1 MFRLEG
7 VGGGK
12 PNFMAQAQVF
22 VHGLGGA
29 LRSYCPGRAFIK
41 ARQVG
46 NVVKKLIFPFS
57 PQGITDA
64 DSCAVQVFVST
75 APDQRLT
82 MGDQM
87 PDSLQLV
94 LGADL
99 AAQPIAQ
106 AMRLANRHGLV
117 AGATGTGKTVTL
129 QRMAEAFSDAGVAVF
144 AADIKGDL
152 CGLGATGN
160 PQGKIA
166 ERIAAMPW
174 LNHKPQAYPVTL
186 WDIHG
191 QSGHPLRT
199 TLSEMGPLLLGSLLE
214 LTDSQQSALYAAFKV
229 ADREGLLLLDLKD
242 LKALLN
248 HLRDNPELLGDD
260 AALMTTGSSQA
271 LLRRLAT
278 LEQQGAEA
286 LFGEPALQLED
297 ILQPTADGRGRIHLL
312 DASRLVHEAPKVYA
326 TFLLWLLAEL
336 FEQLP
341 ERGDADKPL
350 LALFFDEAHLLFAGT
365 PKALQERLEQVVRLI
380 RSKGVGVYFVTQSPG
395 DLPDD
400 VLAQLGLRIQHG
412 LRAFTAKEQKS
423 LRAVAEGFRPNP
435 AFDALSVLT
444 ELGIGEALVGTL
456 AEKGTPEIVQ
466 RVLIAPPQSRIG
478 PLSEAERAALIASS
492 PLQGR
497 YDKPIDRESAYE
509 VLMGRKGLAPD
520 PDAAP
525 AKPAAEEPG
534 FTDQVGDFLGTAAA
548 QALKSAMRQAANQ
561 LGRQLVRGLM
571 GSLLGG
577 KKR

>member
-1 MFRLEG
+1 
-7 VGGGK
+7 
-12 PNFMAQAQVF
+12 MAEADQF
-22 VHGLGGA
+22 V
-29 LRSYCPGRAFIK
+29 
-41 ARQVG
+41 V
-46 NVVKKLIFPFS
+46 
-57 PQGITDA
+57 
-64 DSCAVQVFVST
+64 
-75 APDQRLT
+75 
-82 MGDQM
+82 
-87 PDSLQLV
+87 
-94 LGADL
+94 GADL
-99 AAQPIAQ
+99 DGLPVGQ
-106 AMRLANRHGLV
+106 ALKLANRHGLI

-129 QRMAEAFSDAGVAVF
+129 QRLIETFSDAGVAVF
-144 AADIKGDL
+144 AADVKGDL
-152 CGLGATGN
+152 CGLGAAST
-160 PQGKIA
+160 PQGKVA
-166 ERIAAMPW
+166 ERIASMPW
-174 LNHKPQAYPVTL
+174 LKHQPTAYPVTL

-199 TLSEMGPLLLGSLLE
+199 TLSEMGPLLLGALLE
-214 LTDSQQSALYAAFKV
+214 LTDSQQAALYAAFKV

-242 LKALLN
+242 LKALLA
-248 HLRDNPELLGDD
+248 HLKSQPEVLGEDS
-260 AALMTTGSSQA
+260 ALFTSTSSQA
-271 LLRRLAT
+271 LLRKLAG
-278 LEQQGAEA
+278 LEQQGADA

-297 ILQPTADGRGRIHLL
+297 ILHPDRDGRGRIHLL

-423 LRAVAEGFRPNP
+423 LRAVADGFRPNP
-435 AFDALSVLT
+435 AIDTLAVLT
-444 ELGIGEALVGTL
+444 ELGIGEALVGTME
-456 AEKGTPEIVQ
+456 AKGTPAMVR
-466 RVLIAPPQSRIG
+466 RVAIAPPQSRIG
-478 PLSEAERAALIASS
+478 PLTEAERAALIAQS
-492 PLQGR
+492 PLRGR

-509 VLMGRKGLAPD
+509 LLTAR
-520 PDAAP
+520 
-525 AKPAAEEPG
+525 AE
-534 FTDQVGDFLGTAAA
+534 QAA
-548 QALKSAMRQAANQ
+548 QQAEQDKSSTVGNKAGTRGGMAGGAGELFGGFASQVMKTAMRQAANQ
-561 LGRQLVRGLM
+561 IGRQLVRGLL

>member
-1 MFRLEG
+1 
-7 VGGGK
+7 
-12 PNFMAQAQVF
+12 
-22 VHGLGGA
+22 
-29 LRSYCPGRAFIK
+29 
-41 ARQVG
+41 
-46 NVVKKLIFPFS
+46 
-57 PQGITDA
+57 
-64 DSCAVQVFVST
+64 
-75 APDQRLT
+75 
-82 MGDQM
+82 MGDEM
-87 PDSLQLV
+87 ADTSQLM
-94 LGADL
+94 LGANL
-99 AAQPIAQ
+99 SGQPIAQ
-106 AMRLANRHGLV
+106 AMRLANRHGLI

-129 QRMAEAFSDAGVAVF
+129 QRLAEAFSDAGVAVF

-152 CGLGATGN
+152 CGLGAAGQ

-166 ERIAAMPW
+166 ERIAGMPW
-174 LNHKPQAYPVTL
+174 LNHRPQGYPVTL
-186 WDIHG
+186 WDVHG

-214 LTDSQQSALYAAFKV
+214 LTDSQQAALYAAFKV

-248 HLRDNPELLGDD
+248 HLKEHPQLLGEDS
-260 AALMTTGSSQA
+260 ALMTTGSSQA
-271 LLRRLAT
+271 LMRRLAT

-297 ILQPTADGRGRIHLL
+297 LLQPASDGRGRIHLL

-350 LALFFDEAHLLFAGT
+350 LALFFDEAHLLFADT
-365 PKALQERLEQVVRLI
+365 PKALQDRLEQVVRLI
-380 RSKGVGVYFVTQSPG
+380 RSKGVGVYFVTQSPS
-395 DLPDD
+395 DLPDAI
-400 VLAQLGLRIQHG
+400 LAQLGLRIQHG

-423 LRAVAEGFRPNP
+423 LRAVADGFRPNP
-435 AFDALSVLT
+435 AFDSLAVLT

-456 AEKGTPEIVQ
+456 QDKGTPAMVE

-478 PLSEAERAALIASS
+478 PLSEAERAALIRTS
-492 PLQGR
+492 PLAGR

-509 VLMGRKGLAPD
+509 VLMARKALAPTEQ
-520 PDAAP
+520 AAP
-525 AKPAAEEPG
+525 GKPQPEEG
-534 FTDQVGDFLGTAAA
+534 SLADKAGEFLGSTAGM
-548 QALKSAMRQAANQ
+548 ALKSVVRQAANQ

-577 KKR
+577 NKRR

>member
-1 MFRLEG
+1 
-7 VGGGK
+7 
-12 PNFMAQAQVF
+12 
-22 VHGLGGA
+22 
-29 LRSYCPGRAFIK
+29 
-41 ARQVG
+41 
-46 NVVKKLIFPFS
+46 
-57 PQGITDA
+57 
-64 DSCAVQVFVST
+64 
-75 APDQRLT
+75 
-82 MGDQM
+82 M
-87 PDSLQLV
+87 PDSTQL
-94 LGADL
+94 LIGAGLDG
-99 AAQPIAQ
+99 QPIAQ
-106 AMRLANRHGLV
+106 SMRLTNRHGLI

-129 QRMAEAFSDAGVAVF
+129 QRLAEAFSDAGVAVF

-152 CGLGATGN
+152 CGLGAAAN
-160 PQGKIA
+160 PQGKVA
-166 ERIAAMPW
+166 ERIAGMPF
-174 LNHKPQAYPVTL
+174 LDYTAQAYPVTL

-199 TLSEMGPLLLGSLLE
+199 TISEMGPLLLGSLLE

-248 HLRDNPELLGDD
+248 HLRYHPELLGED

-271 LLRRLAT
+271 LLRRLAV

-297 ILQPTADGRGRIHLL
+297 ILQPASDGRGRIHLL

-350 LALFFDEAHLLFAGT
+350 LALFFDEAHLLFADT

-380 RSKGVGVYFVTQSPG
+380 RSKGVGVYFVTQSPS
-395 DLPDD
+395 DLPDT

-423 LRAVAEGFRPNP
+423 LRAVADGFRPNP
-435 AFDALSVLT
+435 TFDTLSVLT
-444 ELGIGEALVGTL
+444 ELGTGEALVGTL
-456 AEKGTPEIVQ
+456 QEKGTPEVVQ
-466 RVLIAPPQSRIG
+466 RVLVAPPQSRIG
-478 PLSEAERAALIASS
+478 PLTEAERKALVASS
-492 PLQGR
+492 PLLGR
-497 YDKPIDRESAYE
+497 YDKPVDRESAYE
-509 VLMGRKGLAPD
+509 VLMARKELGPAEQ
-520 PDAAP
+520 AA
-525 AKPAAEEPG
+525 PAAEEPS
-534 FTDQVGDFLGTAAA
+534 FTDKAGAFLGTTAGK
-548 QALKSAMRQAANQ
+548 ALKSAMQQAANQ
-561 LGRQLVRGLM
+561 MGRQLVRGLL

-577 KKR
+577 SKRK

>member
-1 MFRLEG
+1 
-7 VGGGK
+7 
-12 PNFMAQAQVF
+12 
-22 VHGLGGA
+22 
-29 LRSYCPGRAFIK
+29 
-41 ARQVG
+41 
-46 NVVKKLIFPFS
+46 
-57 PQGITDA
+57 
-64 DSCAVQVFVST
+64 
-75 APDQRLT
+75 
-82 MGDQM
+82 M
-87 PDSLQLV
+87 PDSQSIVMGSGPDGLAISQALR
-94 LGADL
+94 LG
-99 AAQPIAQ
+99 
-106 AMRLANRHGLV
+106 NRHGLV

-129 QRMAEAFSDAGVAVF
+129 QRLAEAFSDAGVAVF

-152 CGLGATGN
+152 CGLGAAGE

-166 ERIAAMPW
+166 ERIAGMPW
-174 LNHKPQAYPVTL
+174 LDHTPQAYPVTL
-186 WDIHG
+186 WDIQG
-191 QSGHPLRT
+191 KTGHPLRT

-214 LTDSQQSALYAAFKV
+214 LTDSQQAALYAAFKV
-229 ADREGLLLLDLKD
+229 ADREGLLLLDIKD

-248 HLRDNPELLGDD
+248 HLRDNPHLLGEDSS
-260 AALMTTGSSQA
+260 LMTTGSSQA
-271 LLRRLAT
+271 LQRRLAI

-297 ILQPTADGRGRIHLL
+297 LLEPAGDGRGRIHLL

-350 LALFFDEAHLLFAGT
+350 LALFFDEAHLLFADT

-412 LRAFTAKEQKS
+412 LRAFTTKEQKS
-423 LRAVAEGFRPNP
+423 LRAVADGFRPNP
-435 AFDALSVLT
+435 DINTLEVLT
-444 ELGIGEALVGTL
+444 QLGIGEALVGTL
-456 AEKGTPEIVQ
+456 QDKGTPAMVQ

-478 PLSEAERAALIASS
+478 PLSETERASLIARS
-492 PLQGR
+492 PLAGR

-509 VLMGRKGLAPD
+509 MLIARKV
-520 PDAAP
+520 AAP
-525 AKPAAEEPG
+525 EGEEAPPKTAREQQSFSDMAG
-534 FTDQVGDFLGTAAA
+534 EFLGGIAGQAMKNAA
-548 QALKSAMRQAANQ
+548 RQAANQ

-577 KKR
+577 GKKRR

>member
-1 MFRLEG
+1 
-7 VGGGK
+7 
-12 PNFMAQAQVF
+12 
-22 VHGLGGA
+22 
-29 LRSYCPGRAFIK
+29 
-41 ARQVG
+41 
-46 NVVKKLIFPFS
+46 
-57 PQGITDA
+57 
-64 DSCAVQVFVST
+64 
-75 APDQRLT
+75 
-82 MGDQM
+82 M
-87 PDSLQLV
+87 PEDLSLM
-94 LGADL
+94 LGADPQGE
-99 AAQPIAQ
+99 AVAQ
-106 AMRLANRHGLV
+106 AMKLANRHGLV

-129 QRMAEAFSDAGVAVF
+129 QRLAEAFSDAGVAVF

-152 CGLGATGN
+152 CGLGAAGN
-160 PQGKIA
+160 PRGKVA
-166 ERIAAMPW
+166 ERIASMPW
-174 LNHKPQAYPVTL
+174 LGHSPKAYPVSL
-186 WDIHG
+186 WDVAG

-199 TLSEMGPLLLGSLLE
+199 TLSEMGPLLLGNLLE
-214 LTDSQQSALYAAFKV
+214 LTDSQQAALYAAFQV

-248 HLRDNPELLGDD
+248 HLKDHPELLGEDR
-260 AALMTTGSSQA
+260 ALFAGASAQA

-297 ILQPTADGRGRIHLL
+297 ILQPDRDGRGRIHLL

-341 ERGDADKPL
+341 ERGDADKPV
-350 LALFFDEAHLLFAGT
+350 LALFFDEAHLLFTNT

-380 RSKGVGVYFVTQSPG
+380 RSKGVGVYFVTQSPS

-423 LRAVAEGFRPNP
+423 LRAVADGFRPNP
-435 AFDALSVLT
+435 DFDTLKVLT

-456 AEKGTPEIVQ
+456 EEKGTPAMVQ
-466 RVLIAPPQSRIG
+466 RVAIAPPQSRIG
-478 PLSEAERAALIASS
+478 PLDAAERAALVRSS
-492 PLQGR
+492 PLAGR
-497 YDKPIDRESAYE
+497 YDKPVDRESAYE
-509 VLMGRKGLAPD
+509 ML
-520 PDAAP
+520 
-525 AKPAAEEPG
+525 
-534 FTDQVGDFLGTAAA
+534 TARAA
-548 QALKSAMRQAANQ
+548 QAPVGEPEQTSGKPTASQSGIGDLAGELLGTFASQAMKTAVRQAANQ

-577 KKR
+577 GKRR

>member
-1 MFRLEG
+1 M
-7 VGGGK
+7 
-12 PNFMAQAQVF
+12 
-22 VHGLGGA
+22 
-29 LRSYCPGRAFIK
+29 S
-41 ARQVG
+41 
-46 NVVKKLIFPFS
+46 
-57 PQGITDA
+57 
-64 DSCAVQVFVST
+64 DSQEIA
-75 APDQRLT
+75 
-82 MGDQM
+82 
-87 PDSLQLV
+87 

-99 AAQPIAQ
+99 GGQPVFQ
-106 AMRLANRHGLV
+106 ALRLTNRHGLV

-129 QRMAEAFSDAGVAVF
+129 QRLAEAFSDAGVAVF

-152 CGLGATGN
+152 CGLGAAGN

-166 ERIAAMPW
+166 ERIAGMPW
-174 LNHKPQAYPVTL
+174 LNHRPQAYPVTL
-186 WDIHG
+186 WDIDG
-191 QSGHPLRT
+191 KSGHPLRT
-199 TLSEMGPLLLGSLLE
+199 TLSEMGPLLLGNLLE
-214 LTDSQQSALYAAFKV
+214 LSDSQQSALYAAFKV
-229 ADREGLLLLDLKD
+229 ADREGLLLLDIKD

-248 HLRDNPELLGDD
+248 HLRDNPQLLGEDG
-260 AALMTTGSSQA
+260 ALMTTGSSQA
-271 LLRRLAT
+271 LQRRLAV

-297 ILQPTADGRGRIHLL
+297 ILRPASDGRGRIHLL

-350 LALFFDEAHLLFAGT
+350 LALFFDEAHLLFADT

-400 VLAQLGLRIQHG
+400 ILAQLGLRIQHG

-423 LRAVAEGFRPNP
+423 LRAVADGFRPNP

-456 AEKGTPEIVQ
+456 EDKGTPAMVQ

-478 PLSEAERAALIASS
+478 PLSDAERAGLISQS
-492 PLQGR
+492 PLAGR

-509 VLMGRKGLAPD
+509 ILVTRKASETSQAD
-520 PDAAP
+520 VP
-525 AKPAAEEPG
+525 AQESES
-534 FTDQVGDFLGTAAA
+534 FGDKASEFLGSVAG
-548 QALKSAMRQAANQ
+548 QAVKNAMRQAATQ
-561 LGRQLVRGLM
+561 LGRELVRGLM
-571 GSLLGG
+571 GSLLGS
-577 KKR
+577 KKRR